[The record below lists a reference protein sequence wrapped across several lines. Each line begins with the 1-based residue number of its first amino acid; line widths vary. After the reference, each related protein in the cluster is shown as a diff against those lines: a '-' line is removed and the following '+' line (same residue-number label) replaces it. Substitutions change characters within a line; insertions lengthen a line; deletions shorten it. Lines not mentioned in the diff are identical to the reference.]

1 MIRIKELTLMNI
13 ELLENSKYLN
23 TSRIRLKLD
32 YKLTLLD

>member
-1 MIRIKELTLMNI
+1 MTRIKELILMYI

-32 YKLTLLD
+32 HKLTLLD